1 LPAAR
6 RYRILAETLG
16 MSQDDGK
23 PGNLTR
29 SGQRAACE
37 RRHIDP
43 YRDSLFASVVDLD
56 AEDGLALS

>member
-1 LPAAR
+1 
-6 RYRILAETLG
+6 